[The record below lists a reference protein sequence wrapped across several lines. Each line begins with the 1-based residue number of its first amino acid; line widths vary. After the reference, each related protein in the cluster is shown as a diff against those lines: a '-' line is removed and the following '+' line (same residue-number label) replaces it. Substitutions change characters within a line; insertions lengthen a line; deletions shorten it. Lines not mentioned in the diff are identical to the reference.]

1 MPILGFIGGS
11 FVKNPPAKQ
20 EMRIRS
26 MGWEV
31 PLEKETATHSGILAW
46 EIPWT
51 EEPGQLQSTVL
62 QTVGHSLAR
71 KQQHANSKKRKPAL
85 CILDKIGS
93 LCSTQAVNQRG
104 NELYCGLIYIL

>member
-51 EEPGQLQSTVL
+51 EEPGQLQSTVS

-71 KQQHANSKKRKPAL
+71 KQQHANSKKRNPAL

-93 LCSTQAVNQRG
+93 LFSTQAVNQLG